1 MQFPC
6 GNEKEEVMAEESG
19 MQVCIEEKSMNFK
32 TGKSLRSLPPDNE
45 SKRQMQQVRA
55 EERERTSKQEISMA
69 ANVMNNISSV
79 NPAN

>member
-1 MQFPC
+1 MRARA
-6 GNEKEEVMAEESG
+6 KSTMEENG
-19 MQVCIEEKSMNFK
+19 TQVCVEKKPMNFK

-45 SKRQMQQVRA
+45 SKRQMQKVRA
-55 EERERTSKQEISMA
+55 EESERTSEQEISMA